1 MTRFSTSLKLSFA
14 LFLGLVT
21 GCVTQ
26 GAVEQNS
33 EKGADSEPVSSE
45 KVAPVQVAPE
55 ECVNYVQLKRDA
67 DYLCELP
74 DGSTRPLK
82 PGERRSTPLTRD
94 EIEKVIRN
102 NQEDTLT
109 CFEASIPKDAK
120 VEGKLFISFDIE
132 SDGKVAN
139 VRYNT
144 ERSTYKNTKL
154 GACLVEKAK
163 KWRFP
168 VLRTDETLQ
177 INYPFQLISSEPE
190 APASQAP

>member
-1 MTRFSTSLKLSFA
+1 MA
-14 LFLGLVT
+14 
-21 GCVTQ
+21 GCVSRGT
-26 GAVEQNS
+26 VEQNGGK
-33 EKGADSEPVSSE
+33 EADSEPVSSE

-55 ECVNYVQLKRDA
+55 ECVNYVQLKRDSE
-67 DYLCELP
+67 YLCELP

-109 CFEASIPKDAK
+109 CFENTLPKDAK
-120 VEGKLFISFDIE
+120 VDGKLYISFDIE

-139 VRYNT
+139 VSYNT
-144 ERSTYKNTKL
+144 ERSTYKNAKL

>member
-26 GAVEQNS
+26 GSVERNS

-109 CFEASIPKDAK
+109 CFENTLPKDAK
-120 VEGKLFISFDIE
+120 VDGKLYISFDIE
-132 SDGKVAN
+132 ADGKVAN
-139 VRYNT
+139 VSYNT
-144 ERSTYKNTKL
+144 ERSTYKNEKL
-154 GACLVEKAK
+154 GACLVDKAK